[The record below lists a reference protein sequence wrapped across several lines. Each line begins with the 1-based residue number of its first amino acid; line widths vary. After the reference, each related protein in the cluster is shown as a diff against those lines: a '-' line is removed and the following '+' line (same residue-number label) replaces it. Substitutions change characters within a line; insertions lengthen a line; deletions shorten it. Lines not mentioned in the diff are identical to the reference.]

1 MNKTDWR
8 ALMPD
13 VARKLLGDPPRR
25 TAREWRYGNKG
36 SLAIYLESGTWKDYE
51 ADVDGGVLGLIQR
64 ELQTD
69 QHGALD
75 WLTREGLLP
84 GETARRTPQN
94 PQTGPAPA
102 SAIQKPAED
111 APRACWAATVARP
124 PTVSDL
130 PGPVQALRKSPPQ
143 ALHHFTRF
151 DQVNQ
156 LVGASEA
163 DPDLGFMARI

>member
-25 TAREWRYGNKG
+25 PAREWRYGNKG

-51 ADVDGGVLGLIQR
+51 ADVGGGVLGLIQR

-69 QHGALD
+69 QHGAPD

-84 GETARRTPQN
+84 GETARWTPQN

-102 SAIQKPAED
+102 AAIQKPAEAHQREPD
-111 APRACWAATVARP
+111 PADRKLRRTENTPRPMPALDETAGVA
-124 PTVSDL
+124 L
-130 PGPVQALRKSPPQ
+130 
-143 ALHHFTRF
+143 
-151 DQVNQ
+151 
-156 LVGASEA
+156 
-163 DPDLGFMARI
+163 

>member
-36 SLAIYLESGTWKDYE
+36 SLAIYLESGRWQDYE
-51 ADVDGGVLGLIQR
+51 SGGGGGVLGLIQR

-69 QHGALD
+69 RPGALD

-84 GETARRTPQN
+84 GETAPRMPQN

-102 SAIQKPAED
+102 SAIQKPAEAHQREPD
-111 APRACWAATVARP
+111 PADSRK
-124 PTVSDL
+124 
-130 PGPVQALRKSPPQ
+130 LRRK
-143 ALHHFTRF
+143 RM
-151 DQVNQ
+151 QVRK
-156 LVGASEA
+156 LGAS
-163 DPDLGFMARI
+163 GGSS